1 MEVNAK
7 RSLGNVNVV
16 YSFSEKEVSLYSK
29 VADNIN
35 KEASCIL
42 LEKNEEN
49 EKLFDFMQSVFYSS
63 IPRDKISQFIM
74 EIDAVRDLFLK
85 EEDFDSTISTM
96 DLLDCFIY
104 TPLSIGINEGSLFK
118 EKQSIF
124 LWRDKDPTWMMGN
137 IIDCIPNKYIEYFT
151 SMSHICMLLSKDCV
165 LGAILF
171 TSFASI
177 KDMNKGKRKDRVYT
191 YVMTDDTGMYKIGK
205 SISPM
210 LRERDLAIGN
220 HTLRLCFYIEG
231 NHEKELHDKFAT
243 KHMKGEWYHLNKSDL
258 KYIRNYNKIKER

>member
-1 MEVNAK
+1 MEVNAE

-49 EKLFDFMQSVFYSS
+49 EKFFDFMQSVFHSS
-63 IPRDKISQFIM
+63 IPRNKICEFIM

-85 EEDFDSTISTM
+85 ESDFDSTISTM

-118 EKQSIF
+118 EEKSIY
-124 LWRDKDPTWMMGN
+124 LWRDKDSEWLIGN
-137 IIDCIPNKYIEYFT
+137 ILDFIPCKFKEDFI
-151 SMSHICMLLSKDCV
+151 
-165 LGAILF
+165 
-171 TSFASI
+171 SI
-177 KDMNKGKRKDRVYT
+177 FFITKLAGSYHPFGSRLYYSISNIKKRINMPQKKIYT

-210 LRERDLAIGN
+210 LREQNLAIGN

-243 KHMKGEWYHLNKSDL
+243 KHMKGEWYHLNNSDL
-258 KYIRNYNKIKER
+258 KYIRNYNKIKEK